1 MKNLIKA
8 QLYQISKTRVFMWVF
23 VFFTALSALFGAV
36 EFLNGADW
44 LEEGQLLTASDFA
57 TRMGITPVF
66 AIMGMAFFTGLIC
79 ADDFSDKTC
88 NYEVMSG
95 RMRGQ
100 IYLARGL
107 VSIAVSV
114 AFGLFTMTVSL
125 VTSAL
130 LTGWGDSI
138 TVGTAI
144 TRIALMAFPYLRLS
158 CLFVLLAYIL
168 KKPVLVLVVT
178 YLMIGALNILT
189 ANAPDQES
197 VLTAMS
203 NIAMLLHYDTWL
215 TFGIDSGTNYMYE
228 SSLAAEKIVQT
239 IAASLG
245 AGALYLG
252 IGYSYFHGDDLE

>member
-8 QLYQISKTRVFMWVF
+8 QLYQISKTRVFIWVF
-23 VFFTALSALFGAV
+23 VFFTAMAVLFGAV
-36 EFLNGADW
+36 EFLNGADM
-44 LEEGQLLTASDFA
+44 LEEGQLLTASDYA
-57 TRMGITPVF
+57 TRMGSTPVF
-66 AIMGMAFFTGLIC
+66 AIMGMAFFTGFIC

-95 RMRGQ
+95 RMRRQ
-100 IYLARGL
+100 AYLARA
-107 VSIAVSV
+107 IVSV
-114 AFGLFTMTVSL
+114 GISVVFALFMMTVSL
-125 VTSAL
+125 VTSVL

-138 TVGTAI
+138 SVGAVI
-144 TRIALMAFPYLRLS
+144 SRIALMAFPYLRLS

-203 NIAMLLHYDTWL
+203 NIAMLLHYDTWV
-215 TFGIDSGTNYMYE
+215 TFGLDSGSNYMYE
-228 SSLAAEKIVQT
+228 ASLAVEKIVQT
-239 IAASLG
+239 IVASLG

-252 IGYSYFHGDDLE
+252 IGCSYFHGDDLE